1 MIYVVSGSRLG
12 YLDYQSWGGG
22 GGEHQKTKP
31 LLQKATTFQAN
42 FNSEMETH
50 PLKPI
55 LRKKI
60 PKKYSLRFHL
70 GKLKTIL

>member
-1 MIYVVSGSRLG
+1 MIYVVSGSRLA
-12 YLDYQSWGGG
+12 YLDYQRG
-22 GGEHQKTKP
+22 GGEQKTKP